1 MTNSFD
7 RLRASMSGDT
17 PAPKSGGVVPDF
29 FDALDSP
36 EFRAGDIQQVRV
48 TLLHEFAG
56 HTFKVQEDSP
66 DFLSLRE
73 SIKENGIKEP
83 LLVRPHPTIPGEYE
97 IIAGHRRYRAAK
109 LTGLSTVPATIANMD
124 DNAATRLMAE
134 SNIQRPGWLPSEKA
148 RTYKVHLEA
157 TQKSSGI
164 SQGQRTDLTSATWLQ
179 KLTTSEAAESVNRD
193 IAAKKWGISGQM
205 FSVYIKLNDLL
216 PELLDMTDDGRIVV
230 KAAYSLAFLPA
241 DQQQIVLAFL
251 QSNNK
256 RVTDD
261 TGKEIRAA
269 GEAGELNEDFLLRMF
284 HMVKTSTNRHEQNI
298 SIRFT
303 SDVLLNKRTVKKALD
318 NPGVLEKI
326 EAVIAD
332 YAKQNGLE
340 LN

>member
-7 RLRASMSGDT
+7 RLRASMSGGA

-83 LLVRPHPTIPGEYE
+83 LLVRPHPAIPGEYE

-109 LTGLSTVPATIANMD
+109 LTGLTTVPATIAAMD

-148 RTYKVHLEA
+148 RTYKAHLEA

-164 SQGQRTDLTSATWLQ
+164 KAGNPALSNSST
-179 KLTTSEAAESVNRD
+179 ESTNCRND
-193 IAAKKWGISGQM
+193 ELAAKKWGIGKDAFRM
-205 FSVYIKLNDLL
+205 YIKLNDLL

-230 KAAYSLAFLPA
+230 KAAYSFAFLPA

-269 GEAGELNEDFLLRMF
+269 GEAGKLNENFLLRMF
-284 HMVKTSTNRHEQNI
+284 HMVKTSPNRHEQNI

-303 SDVLLNKRTVKKALD
+303 SDVLLNKRTIKKALD

-340 LN
+340 LC